1 MFTVT
6 HDKDFVYS
14 IITVTELT
22 DPITKG
28 NTLQEL
34 MYIWANE
41 TAIPYLNWFQKF
53 LTSDTVW
60 YLKK

>member
-6 HDKDFVYS
+6 HNKNFVYS
-14 IITVTELT
+14 LITVTELT
-22 DPITKG
+22 EPITKG

-41 TAIPYLNWFQKF
+41 TAIPYLNWSQQF

-60 YLKK
+60 YLKD